1 MHCTCHRVFL
11 ASLIVAA
18 KYLNDQSPKNKH
30 WSTHSAVFSVGE
42 VNLMEK
48 QLLSLLDFDLRIT
61 EADLASSLHDFL
73 QQQQKSNI
81 SAVFGPSSDLSN
93 QKNGRYALPTAISTS
108 TAQKVPSSSLITPST
123 PSPRNSFVPHSLPQ
137 QCSNKRG
144 SVGAS
149 KSTPVN
155 IQQSRSQLHMLQQ
168 QPHDAF
174 RRRPSLP
181 NQPSLEDDE
190 VLPVYKRPLRSH
202 QSHQSHYPSPDSGSE
217 VLLHTSSASGTTQS
231 IRDEDMTTSSF
242 SSPESTHG
250 SVAPPPAKRAS
261 WGSGAPYGRHSM
273 PPPTVSLAF
282 ASQEHVHPHHSFNL
296 AHHHAHPHA
305 QPYHAHHAHH
315 PHHHKVVGHNGGWTG
330 PSSRAM
336 C

>member
-73 QQQQKSNI
+73 QQQQQKAS
-81 SAVFGPSSDLSN
+81 SAVLSSSDMSNSRNAQLSAIN
-93 QKNGRYALPTAISTS
+93 TSPSQKAVVA
-108 TAQKVPSSSLITPST
+108 PST
-123 PSPRNSFVPHSLPQ
+123 PSPRNSFLPQ
-137 QCSNKRG
+137 ALPFNQQSTNKR
-144 SVGAS
+144 AS
-149 KSTPVN
+149 LGRIQTQQQQQ
-155 IQQSRSQLHMLQQ
+155 QQSRTQLHMLQQ

-181 NQPSLEDDE
+181 NQPCLEE
-190 VLPVYKRPLRSH
+190 GEILPVYKRPVRNH
-202 QSHQSHYPSPDSGSE
+202 QNHYPSPDSGSD
-217 VLLHTSSASGTTQS
+217 VLSAPSSHHSHHSHHHVLRDEEMTPASLSPLESSAPVQKAWAA
-231 IRDEDMTTSSF
+231 
-242 SSPESTHG
+242 
-250 SVAPPPAKRAS
+250 APV
-261 WGSGAPYGRHSM
+261 YGRHSM
-273 PPPTVSLAF
+273 PP
-282 ASQEHVHPHHSFNL
+282 ASMTYTNQGHSHVHPHAYVM
-296 AHHHAHPHA
+296 AHHETVTSRTGA
-305 QPYHAHHAHH
+305 
-315 PHHHKVVGHNGGWTG
+315 WTS
-330 PSSRAM
+330 SSRAM

>member
-73 QQQQKSNI
+73 QQQQQKAS
-81 SAVFGPSSDLSN
+81 SAVLSPPDLPDINTSPS
-93 QKNGRYALPTAISTS
+93 QKAI
-108 TAQKVPSSSLITPST
+108 AAPST
-123 PSPRNSFVPHSLPQ
+123 PSPRNSFLPQ
-137 QCSNKRG
+137 ALPFNQQSANKR
-144 SVGAS
+144 AS
-149 KSTPVN
+149 LGRIQTQQ
-155 IQQSRSQLHMLQQ
+155 QQSRTQLHMLQQ

-181 NQPSLEDDE
+181 NQPCLEEGE
-190 VLPVYKRPLRSH
+190 VLPVYKRPVRNH
-202 QSHQSHYPSPDSGSE
+202 QNHYPSPDSGSD
-217 VLLHTSSASGTTQS
+217 VLSAPSHHSRHHVLRDEEMTSASLSPLESSAPVQKAWAAGP
-231 IRDEDMTTSSF
+231 I
-242 SSPESTHG
+242 
-250 SVAPPPAKRAS
+250 
-261 WGSGAPYGRHSM
+261 YGRHSM
-273 PPPTVSLAF
+273 NYP
-282 ASQEHVHPHHSFNL
+282 SQSHSHVHPHTYAMS
-296 AHHHAHPHA
+296 HHETVTSRAGA
-305 QPYHAHHAHH
+305 
-315 PHHHKVVGHNGGWTG
+315 WTS
-330 PSSRAM
+330 SSRAM